1 MARDKK
7 DKGPKEPFEKAAD
20 GVPVWM
26 QLTLLAQ
33 VLLARILTQKEEEVP
48 GAQPLVREEQGH
60 PMEQLPSG
68 NFRFYS
74 PTELDRLLE
83 ITCQLKD
90 IVQTNCLAMRGLE
103 DATVKTDTPQA
114 SELRKSMNELG
125 AAKRIDSETA
135 LGAYMLWL
143 SQIKSFRKS
152 ATVLY
157 QPRADEGR
165 LPVVDCERQLVVD
178 IADSISRSL
187 TNMAAM
193 QQNIATAQ
201 ASLHIPQLDRITK
214 EYARHN
220 DKINALVAEISDF
233 AINSL
238 GQRASAPSMVPASP

>member
-1 MARDKK
+1 MARKDDKK
-7 DKGPKEPFEKAAD
+7 SAKDQFEKAAD
-20 GVPVWM
+20 DVPLWM
-26 QLTLLAQ
+26 QVTLLAQ
-33 VLLARILTQKEEEVP
+33 LLLARVLTQKEEEVP
-48 GAQPLVREEQGH
+48 EAKPLVREEQGN
-60 PMEQLPSG
+60 PMEQLHSG
-68 NFRFYS
+68 HFRFYS
-74 PTELDRLLE
+74 PAELDRLLE
-83 ITCQLKD
+83 VTYQLKD

-103 DATVKTDTPQA
+103 DATVKNDSPQA
-114 SELRKSMNELG
+114 AELRKSMNEFG

-143 SQIKSFRKS
+143 GQIKSFRKS

-157 QPRADEGR
+157 RPRPDEGR

-193 QQNIATAQ
+193 QQNIAKAQ
-201 ASLHIPQLDRITK
+201 TVLNIPQLDRINR

-220 DKINALVAEISDF
+220 EKINDLVVEISDF

-238 GQRASAPSMVPASP
+238 GQRTTASSMAPASP